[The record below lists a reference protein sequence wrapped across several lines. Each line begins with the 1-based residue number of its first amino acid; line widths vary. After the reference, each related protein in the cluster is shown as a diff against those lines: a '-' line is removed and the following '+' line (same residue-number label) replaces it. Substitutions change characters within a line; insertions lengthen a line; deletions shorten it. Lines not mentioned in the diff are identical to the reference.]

1 MSEQTP
7 YNQVDGKRK
16 LLPMSIEFVKNPEQ
30 RCACVLLLDCSS
42 SMDGEN
48 IAQLNRGIIELKKEL
63 ENDDIA
69 SKRVEIAVVKF
80 SSDVEVVSDFAT
92 VDNFRAVELSAD
104 GVTSMTEAIKVAS
117 DMLEER
123 KEEYKQNGVSYYRPW
138 IFMITDGE
146 PTDEDGYV
154 LEENDSRFI
163 EALETI
169 KNGEKNKQFTF
180 FAVGVDNANM
190 ETLAK
195 LSPRAM
201 KLKDNCWADM
211 FQWLSKS
218 LVTLST
224 STMDTQKAQIA
235 IPKCFEVDIW

>member
-48 IAQLNRGIIELKKEL
+48 IAQLNRGIIELKREL

-80 SSDVEVVSDFAT
+80 NTDVEVVSDFAT

-123 KEEYKQNGVSYYRPW
+123 KEEYKQNGIGYYRPW

-190 ETLAK
+190 ESLAK
-195 LSPRAM
+195 ISPRAM
-201 KLKDNCWADM
+201 KLKDNCWSDM

-224 STMDTQKAQIA
+224 ACGHVGTT
-235 IPKCFEVDIW
+235 